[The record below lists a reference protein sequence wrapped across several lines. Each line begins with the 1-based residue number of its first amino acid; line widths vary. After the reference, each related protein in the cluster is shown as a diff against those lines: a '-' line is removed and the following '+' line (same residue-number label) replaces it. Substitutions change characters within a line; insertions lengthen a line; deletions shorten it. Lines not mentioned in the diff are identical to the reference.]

1 MTRSER
7 LRPVQRITESRE
19 KDAARVLGECQQQ
32 LQQMQQQLSELERY
46 REEYRGHYQ
55 QHGSAG
61 FSAQKLQ
68 QLQYFLAN
76 LDQAITQQQQAI
88 RKAEAHCEEKK
99 RLWFQARGRTQAL
112 DKVSEHYQQD
122 ERQQQNRRE
131 QKENDEFA
139 QRRSPGV
146 PKK

>member
-1 MTRSER
+1 MTRSKR
-7 LRPVQRITESRE
+7 LQPVQRITEARE
-19 KDAARVLGECQQQ
+19 KDAARLLGECQQQ
-32 LQQMQQQLSELERY
+32 LQQLQQQLGELGRY
-46 REEYRGHYQ
+46 RDEYRSHYQ

-68 QLQYFLAN
+68 QLQHFLSK
-76 LDQAITQQQQAI
+76 LDQSIAQQHQAI
-88 RKAEAHCEEKK
+88 VKAEVRCEEKK

-112 DKVSEHYQQD
+112 NKVSEYYQQD

-139 QRRSPGV
+139 QRSSRDIPR
-146 PKK
+146 K